1 MERHSNTDPVGESK
15 PTRTGVAIL
24 DEVFS
29 SVTVLN
35 SYSEERFV
43 LMWVLN
49 TSYNNVIISMKSE
62 QIKFTKCQRPAA
74 KKTYWW
80 QNITGVQVLLIK
92 ST

>member
-43 LMWVLN
+43 LRFVLILR
-49 TSYNNVIISMKSE
+49 TIM
-62 QIKFTKCQRPAA
+62 
-74 KKTYWW
+74 
-80 QNITGVQVLLIK
+80 
-92 ST
+92 